1 MEVEKKLI
9 RFYTITSELG
19 NMVYVGSTERTL
31 QLRYNEH
38 KCPSRNNPMSKILFA
53 KYGIDNCKISEI
65 FQKECCKT
73 ERNKIEAE
81 YIRQY
86 KLDDTY
92 NCVNVGIPGRTTN
105 EYYID
110 NKDKFKQYRSDNKEK
125 YRNIKRNITT
135 TIKKKYRNIKHNI
148 IKTIKQ
154 KYRNVIIKN
163 AFVRVERFIHT
174 LINQGTKKTKFHNN
188 FTININNITINNNCT
203 ENINITEL
211 TNQIKEQIMM
221 AMEDN

>member
-19 NMVYVGSTERTL
+19 NMVYVGSTTRTL

-38 KCPSRNNPMSKILFA
+38 KCHSNTTTSKTIFA

-110 NKDKFKQYRSDNKEK
+110 NKDKFKQYQTDNKEK
-125 YRNIKRNITT
+125 VQEYKTQYYNGN
-135 TIKKKYRNIKHNI
+135 KKKYRNIKHNI
-148 IKTIKQ
+148 IKKIKK
-154 KYRNVIIKN
+154 KYRNVILKN

-174 LINQGTKKTKFHNN
+174 LINQGTKKPN
-188 FTININNITINNNCT
+188 FTII
-203 ENINITEL
+203 L
-211 TNQIKEQIMM
+211 Q
-221 AMEDN
+221 